1 MAPLPWVKDD
11 TEVDSELKVAYE
23 IEVLV
28 VTMVSGVNV
37 DDGLWLEDSD
47 EAVELVIEDSVD
59 ADDILDEA
67 RLHEWEGVRS

>member
-37 DDGLWLEDSD
+37 DDGLSLEDSD

-67 RLHEWEGVRS
+67 RLHE

>member
-37 DDGLWLEDSD
+37 DDGL
-47 EAVELVIEDSVD
+47 
-59 ADDILDEA
+59 
-67 RLHEWEGVRS
+67 